1 MVGFFQKAHLE
12 IQNRDFAGG
21 PWSKLP
27 MQGTQV
33 QFLVGELKSH
43 VQPQKK
49 KEKTEIDSTQP
60 TVYLKISK

>member
-49 KEKTEIDSTQP
+49 KKKRKDRD
-60 TVYLKISK
+60 